1 MSNRV
6 TPTLCSM
13 TGTGYVPAL
22 VLLVVFSCAAAYMM
36 YLIGSTVTLTGQD
49 SYDRIWADV
58 IGERTSW
65 IPLLV
70 VSLVCAGNCLAYA
83 CFYGDL
89 FSFAMPSLGMEFMT
103 RGRCIMLISTFPV
116 LPLCMLKDLSALAP
130 TSFGALMM
138 VIYTVATIV
147 YRCFDGSYAE
157 GGHFYKPPPTPA
169 ERGDSH
175 TFTLGFSTLLLVNS
189 LSVAFLCH
197 YNGCKYYREFVRHSP
212 GRFFNTV
219 GTAFAAIDIIFMVAM
234 VAGYSTFGSLSQ
246 GVILN
251 NYAFSDMPAN
261 IARLGMG
268 AANMLSF
275 PLMFSGLREAVLAL
289 IAFSCP
295 SYAPLCDQVWYQNIL
310 SGIMVG
316 VISLSAVIITD
327 ASLVVGLVGSIC
339 GSAIIY
345 VIPCLLYERASHR
358 FNLGNDKPP
367 GFSLVAVRAIGAVL
381 LECFS

>member
-1 MSNRV
+1 MSRSGQ
-6 TPTLCSM
+6 CDK
-13 TGTGYVPAL
+13 
-22 VLLVVFSCAAAYMM
+22 
-36 YLIGSTVTLTGQD
+36 STVR
-49 SYDRIWADV
+49 S
-58 IGERTSW
+58 TSSSSSMSSASS
-65 IPLLV
+65 PSAT
-70 VSLVCAGNCLAYA
+70 VSSA
-83 CFYGDL
+83 
-89 FSFAMPSLGMEFMT
+89 SSPSS
-103 RGRCIMLISTFPV
+103 STSTTSSSPSS
-116 LPLCMLKDLSALAP
+116 SALWLLLLFRC
-130 TSFGALMM
+130 SQ